1 MIDVRL
7 IRCLS
12 LSLTVALLPGGSV
25 VAAAAKITV
34 RPGMSIQAAIDAAP
48 PGATI
53 KVEPG
58 TYHEPGAARAL
69 TITRNGIKLV
79 AARHGKQPVVLEQ
92 SGTQTHGI
100 WVSPPDTLDP
110 ADDELPPCGESG
122 RRLQGFQLS
131 GFTVQGFSG
140 FGVYLACVD
149 GFRLRD
155 NTARRN
161 LTYAMFPVRSTDGRL
176 WRNVASGTHS
186 DACLYV
192 GQSERVL
199 VDHNRATDCQI
210 GLQIENS
217 RHVRM
222 RDNQAVGNTA
232 GIIIDVIDERQTT
245 VEADNSVTG
254 NLVQDNNRPNSAPPD
269 EETSEIPPGIGII
282 LDGADRT
289 LLARNRIEGNQFTGL
304 TLVDFCTGR
313 PGACANPGLGIDPRP
328 DGNLVIDNTFAGNAT
343 DVIYLPGGGEGNCF
357 ARNRPGELKVL
368 GGPLPAC
375 H

>member
-1 MIDVRL
+1 MIALNRN
-7 IRCLS
+7 LS
-12 LSLTVALLPGGSV
+12 FALTLALLPGGT
-25 VAAAAKITV
+25 VAAAAMRLTV

-53 KVEPG
+53 AVEPG

-69 TITRNGIKLV
+69 TITKDDVKLV
-79 AARHGKQPVVLEQ
+79 AVRRGQEPVVLEQ

-122 RRLQGFQLS
+122 RRLRGFELS
-131 GFTVQGFSG
+131 GFTVQGFAG

-149 GFRLRD
+149 GFRIHD

-161 LTYAMFPVRSTDGRL
+161 LTYAIFPVRSTDGRM
-176 WRNVASGTHS
+176 WRNEASGTHS

-199 VDHNRATDCQI
+199 VDHNLATDCQI

-232 GIIIDVIDERQTT
+232 GIIVDIIDGRQTT

-254 NLVQDNNRPNSAPPD
+254 NLVQDNNRPNMAPPD

-282 LDGADRT
+282 IDGADRT
-289 LLARNRIEGNQFTGL
+289 LLARNRIEGNRFTGM
-304 TLVDFCTGR
+304 TLVDFCTER
-313 PGACANPGLGIDPRP
+313 ADVCANPALEIDPRP
-328 DGNLVIDNTFAGNAT
+328 DGNLVVDNRFAGNGI
-343 DVIYLPGGGEGNCF
+343 DVIYLPDGGEGNCF
-357 ARNRPGELKVL
+357 ARNRPAELNVL

>member
-53 KVEPG
+53 EVEPG

-131 GFTVQGFSG
+131 GFTVQGF
-140 FGVYLACVD
+140 
-149 GFRLRD
+149 
-155 NTARRN
+155 
-161 LTYAMFPVRSTDGRL
+161 YAMFPVRSTDGRL

-269 EETSEIPPGIGII
+269 AETSEIPPGIGII